1 MTKSWLSLKFHEHV
15 ILTYW
20 LIFFGNTSQPVIM
33 SLLQGKNTRQQLN
46 AIYFKYL
53 NTRTAFLTIV
63 NDNIFLV
70 GGLASFK
77 VKADQFISQQ
87 NMTTQRSGSNTHP

>member
-1 MTKSWLSLKFHEHV
+1 
-15 ILTYW
+15 
-20 LIFFGNTSQPVIM
+20 M

-53 NTRTAFLTIV
+53 NTRTALLTIV
-63 NDNIFLV
+63 NGDIFLV
-70 GGLASFK
+70 GGFASFK

-87 NMTTQRSGSNTHP
+87 NMTTQRSGSNTHL